1 MDSTYIWTGIVI
13 YILFASVTA
22 WLSRSRDGSESS
34 MTGYF
39 LGNRGMGG
47 FLSAMSYS
55 ATTYSAFMLIGLAG
69 LTYSGGVGA
78 LGFELIYLCGVTLV
92 LIFGPRFWLAGK
104 EFGYVTPSEMLGH
117 RYQNRSVAVVTALA
131 SCVFLIPYSAVQLA
145 GVGYLL
151 EGMSG
156 GSISFTSG
164 TVIATVLAIAF
175 ALVAGLRSVVWTDSL
190 QAIIMIISATIV
202 VIVVINHLGGLG
214 SFFDG
219 ITEASPGAL
228 TVPGNGFFSLSTFIG
243 LTLPW
248 IFFSI
253 SNPQVSQRLYT
264 PKSMKDLRVM
274 LLGFMAFGF
283 IYTLVA
289 VTWGFAA
296 MIENPGLATGD
307 LATPTLLA
315 SNIVPTALGVIVM
328 VGIMAAAVSTIDS
341 ILLTLSSMVT
351 RDVFAQAK
359 PRATDAQQLAVGK
372 FVIPVIA
379 VLAYLFARLELNLI
393 AVLSVSASAGL
404 LVMVPP
410 IVGTFFWRRGTAA
423 GVLAGTI
430 VGGVIVAVL
439 EYTKSE
445 VITAGP
451 LDETGQLLGQGS
463 GVWGLA
469 ASVVLFVGVSL
480 ATKAPTE
487 MADRFLSFVS
497 GKLKERQAV

>member
-1 MDSTYIWTGIVI
+1 MDSTYIWTGIAI
-13 YILFASVTA
+13 YIVIASVTA

-34 MTGYF
+34 MSGYF
-39 LGNRGMGG
+39 LGNRGMNG

-104 EFGYVTPSEMLGH
+104 EFGFVTPSEMLGH
-117 RYQNRSVAVVTALA
+117 RYQNRSVAVVTALT

-151 EGMSG
+151 QGMSG
-156 GSISFTSG
+156 GSISFTAG

-190 QAIIMIISATIV
+190 QAIVMIISATIV
-202 VIVVINHLGGLG
+202 VIVVINHLGGIG
-214 SFFDG
+214 GFFDG
-219 ITEASPGAL
+219 ITEARPGAL
-228 TVPGNGFFSLSTFIG
+228 TVPGNGFFSISTFIG

-274 LLGFMAFGF
+274 LIGFMIFGF

-296 MIENPGLATGD
+296 LIENPGLETGD

-315 SNIVPTALGVIVM
+315 SDIVPTALGVIVM

-359 PRATDAQQLAVGK
+359 PRATDAQQLLVGK
-372 FVIPVIA
+372 IVIPVIA

-404 LVMVPP
+404 LVMVPA
-410 IVGTFFWRRGTAA
+410 IIGTFFWKRGTAA
-423 GVLAGTI
+423 GVLS
-430 VGGVIVAVL
+430 GVIAGGIVVGVL

-445 VITAGP
+445 AITAGP
-451 LDETGQLLGQGS
+451 LNETGQLFGQGS

-469 ASVVLFVGVSL
+469 VSVVLFVGVSL
-480 ATKAPTE
+480 MTKAPTE
-487 MADRFLSFVS
+487 RADHFLSFVS
-497 GKLKERQAV
+497 TKLKDRQAV